1 MRQLPNDVL
10 KEKATK
16 WDLGNSHLKRSKFLI
31 ISMGM

>member
-10 KEKATK
+10 KEKAKK